1 MKKQSC
7 QSKVKHTCTG
17 SIQYALCTSYETE
30 LPEFS
35 ELECPSIEE
44 TTEELYNLVGEIKEE
59 TDLSELGE
67 KCLEYLL
74 DENDKIV
81 VKNVLLKFEEE
92 ICNLKISGSYP
103 KTLSFLPDCEHFI
116 VLNQESNEI
125 VTFSI
130 KKGADYFLME
140 GKPLEIQTP
149 NCIQFF
155 ELEE

>member
-44 TTEELYNLVGEIKEE
+44 TTEELYNLVGEIKEQ

-67 KCLEYLL
+67 RCLEYLL
-74 DENDKIV
+74 DENDNIV

-92 ICNLKISGSYP
+92 ICNLKEELELVKNRQICDIP
-103 KTLSFLPDCEHFI
+103 ITECLPDLGC
-116 VLNQESNEI
+116 LALPCDTSI
-125 VTFSI
+125 VTL
-130 KKGADYFLME
+130 GDWMLAV
-140 GKPLEIQTP
+140 QTKICETP
-149 NCIQFF
+149 
-155 ELEE
+155 